1 MVELDCSVLRL
12 NLVVGKMRVL
22 LDLLFPVG
30 VLSHSGWLPGNLVCP
45 LFTRVSDP
53 KTCFWFWDLVF
64 LNLRRPPCSHPTLC
78 FQKQVSKDTRTGT
91 LSMVP
96 FLMALLV
103 FWSPQSPQNQVALKL
118 KSHKLYTLLVLLR
131 NTLITTL

>member
-53 KTCFWFWDLVF
+53 KTCYVIMFWVLGFGF
-64 LNLRRPPCSHPTLC
+64 P
-78 FQKQVSKDTRTGT
+78 
-91 LSMVP
+91 VP
-96 FLMALLV
+96 ASSPLLT
-103 FWSPQSPQNQVALKL
+103 S
-118 KSHKLYTLLVLLR
+118 YTISNSIKWR
-131 NTLITTL
+131 KKGANN